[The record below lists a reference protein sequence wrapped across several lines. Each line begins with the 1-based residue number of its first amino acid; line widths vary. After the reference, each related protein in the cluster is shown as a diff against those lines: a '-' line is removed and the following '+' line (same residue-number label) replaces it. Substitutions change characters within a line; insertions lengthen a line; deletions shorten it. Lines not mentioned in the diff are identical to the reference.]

1 MLVCTQVVDPELA
14 CPRFFLRGFAVEK
27 EDVRLHSLRIEDASG
42 QAQEGVESACLSRAG
57 SDGLPSPR
65 LCKFA
70 ALIMKCAT
78 AQAFAGAAFEEDVI
92 RQDDRGA
99 AVLLEDGE
107 DVLEKVEL

>member
-1 MLVCTQVVDPELA
+1 M
-14 CPRFFLRGFAVEK
+14 RF
-27 EDVRLHSLRIEDASG
+27 
-42 QAQEGVESACLSRAG
+42 
-57 SDGLPSPR
+57 
-65 LCKFA
+65 
-70 ALIMKCAT
+70 